1 MTFPLGYISYDSN
14 TFLLKLSLTITYL
27 GNLQQFHEFFEKEW
41 NIFFALGFHS
51 MYVTPTHNNSTNFQ
65 RNSQISFACRDFTSF
80 PISIKTIK
88 LSNYFQFL
96 PKKIN
101 KYESLTLNK
110 HDFETWNRDVTLTQT
125 LFGTISPGGSLK
137 TIDILACLIGFVR
150 ELYFLF

>member
-27 GNLQQFHEFFEKEW
+27 GNLQQFHDFFEKEL
-41 NIFFALGFHS
+41 NNFFAMRFHG
-51 MYVTPTHNNSTNFQ
+51 NSSYEF
-65 RNSQISFACRDFTSF
+65 S
-80 PISIKTIK
+80 K
-88 LSNYFQFL
+88 LNKIRKVWNYFQSL
-96 PKKIN
+96 PSKKIN